1 MSQQNRQLTGT
12 AIATAAAGIGLCF
25 VVAKYRTQILRK
37 LKLIID
43 YKNPLRN
50 QQIHVISNVEECR
63 TFMRHLKSYVYQTI
77 DCRFFFCDRAKVIT

>member
-77 DCRFFFCDRAKVIT
+77 DCRFFCDRAKVIT